1 MYATSDDQPAVTH
14 TDFFKGRPMDHL
26 LTDRAIDDLVA
37 DFIADAATT
46 LPQST
51 SHVHTLVARHRL
63 SDEEP
68 DADEVD
74 AVDEDDDDDD
84 DDDWEDDDDDD
95 WDDDDD
101 DVVADPV
108 DDDDDDDWDDD
119 DDDDDDDW
127 DDDDD
132 DETPAN
138 IVKRIFARTAVRS

>member
-1 MYATSDDQPAVTH
+1 
-14 TDFFKGRPMDHL
+14 MDHL
-26 LTDRAIDDLVA
+26 HTDHAINDEAVADLVA
-37 DFIADAATT
+37 DFIAAATQA
-46 LPQST
+46 LPSST
-51 SHVHTLVARHRL
+51 GAVLTSVARHRL

-74 AVDEDDDDDD
+74 AVDDDDDD

-95 WDDDDD
+95 DDDDWEDDD

-108 DDDDDDDWDDD
+108 VDDDDDDDDWDD

>member
-1 MYATSDDQPAVTH
+1 
-14 TDFFKGRPMDHL
+14 MDNL
-26 LTDRAIDDLVA
+26 LTDLAIDDLVA

-46 LPQST
+46 APQSVG
-51 SHVHTLVARHRL
+51 HVRTLVARHRL

-74 AVDEDDDDDD
+74 AVDDDDDDD
-84 DDDWEDDDDDD
+84 EEEEWEDDDDD

-101 DVVADPV
+101 VDDV

-119 DDDDDDDW
+119 DDDDDW

-132 DETPAN
+132 DEEPAN
-138 IVKRIFARTAVRS
+138 IVKRIFAPIAVRS

>member
-1 MYATSDDQPAVTH
+1 
-14 TDFFKGRPMDHL
+14 MDTL
-26 LTDRAIDDLVA
+26 LTDLAIDDLVA
-37 DFIADAATT
+37 DFIADAATS

-51 SHVHTLVARHRL
+51 GSVLTSIARHRL

-84 DDDWEDDDDDD
+84 EEEEWEDDDD

-101 DVVADPV
+101 VDDV

-119 DDDDDDDW
+119 DDDDDW

-132 DETPAN
+132 DEEPAN
-138 IVKRIFARTAVRS
+138 IVKRIFAPIAVRS